1 MKIFTYIKES
11 SERVKDKNF
20 QLIGN
25 NPLWKICLYKL
36 KDENVYVDTDS
47 EVVLQECNSDDKL
60 SNITAYRRN
69 LEHIQI
75 EEDPNIKQS
84 PALLMVKR
92 FLDEHVTDENEVIVL
107 THVTSPFLK
116 VETIRDAVKIYEQ
129 NNYEFV
135 HSTHSVKDF
144 AWLKNDSNPINFNDK
159 VVQRTQDLDPIVFS
173 NGAFFIFTKKV
184 FLQYQNR
191 LGKNNYFYNLSVLES
206 IEIDTEE
213 QLELCKIIMKGLNF
227 EE

>member
-60 SNITAYRRN
+60 SNITAYHRN

-75 EEDPNIKQS
+75 EEDPN
-84 PALLMVKR
+84 
-92 FLDEHVTDENEVIVL
+92 
-107 THVTSPFLK
+107 
-116 VETIRDAVKIYEQ
+116 
-129 NNYEFV
+129 
-135 HSTHSVKDF
+135 
-144 AWLKNDSNPINFNDK
+144 
-159 VVQRTQDLDPIVFS
+159 
-173 NGAFFIFTKKV
+173 
-184 FLQYQNR
+184 
-191 LGKNNYFYNLSVLES
+191 
-206 IEIDTEE
+206 
-213 QLELCKIIMKGLNF
+213 
-227 EE
+227 